1 MRDGL
6 RKLGDLRNAAQTVDI
21 RPGQEGWFE
30 LAHVLDLRAG
40 LRTAEATLR
49 CGLERRESRGAHN
62 RSDFPALDP
71 AMQRNIYVRLESRE
85 APLTIWNE
93 AVPGL
98 PENLKAALTDGEL
111 PVAGRL
117 LE

>member
-1 MRDGL
+1 
-6 RKLGDLRNAAQTVDI
+6 
-21 RPGQEGWFE
+21 
-30 LAHVLDLRAG
+30 
-40 LRTAEATLR
+40 ATLL
-49 CGLERRESRGAHN
+49 CALERRESRGAHN

-71 AMQRNIYVRLESRE
+71 AMQRNIYVRLERRE

-98 PENLKAALTDGEL
+98 PENLKAALTDDEL

-117 LE
+117 LEETRTIPSPAWQFPPTLAGEGPRGGRRNVGRN